1 MNVRYR
7 PVIVITTFLLVAA
20 SCATAN
26 PPPART
32 TTSSTAT
39 RASAPIT
46 VRTTPP
52 VTSSSSAAPA
62 TSGVPADEVSL
73 RVVGSDTVL
82 SIDGN
87 VTIEGLVSEPASV
100 TVGGVSADTYGDSG
114 GTTGFFAEL
123 SLDTGHHE
131 VPVVAT
137 TEAGALVSTVVT
149 VVVDPDMTRE
159 LAYITEIDVA
169 AGTIVADYV
178 QWLTGDEA
186 RAAAIEDGEIADD
199 QELDDGY
206 YIRNQNP
213 RLRTLAVAPD
223 TPIVLYVCYPDT
235 GPCLTRESVT
245 LTVFEQ
251 LTADPASSINMEGWS
266 WYGSGYLPYW
276 LTIADSRV
284 VQIEEQYLP

>member
-1 MNVRYR
+1 MNIRYR
-7 PVIVITTFLLVAA
+7 PVIAITSFLLVAA

-26 PPPART
+26 LPPTGT
-32 TTSSTAT
+32 TTLSTVT
-39 RASAPIT
+39 EASAPAT
-46 VRTTPP
+46 VQTTLPA
-52 VTSSSSAAPA
+52 TSSSSAAPA
-62 TSGVPADEVSL
+62 TTDVPTDELSL
-73 RVVGSDTVL
+73 RMSGSDTVL

-87 VTIEGLVSEPASV
+87 VTIEGFVSEPASV
-100 TVGGVSADTYGDSG
+100 TVGGANADTYGDTG

-131 VPVVAT
+131 ILVVAT
-137 TEAGALVSTVVT
+137 TEAGSSVSTVVT

-186 RAAAIEDGEIADD
+186 RAAAIEDGEIAED

-223 TPIVLYVCYPDT
+223 TPIVLSVCYPDA

-251 LTADPASSINMEGWS
+251 LTADPASSTSKEGWS
-266 WYGSGYLPYW
+266 WYGNGYLPYW